1 MNINVNDGSAK
12 NISQSI
18 SAKGTASPGLIS
30 AGVTGGNTAGI
41 ASASILSGRIE
52 SKIASYQSVVERDG
66 KQVGALG
73 TYFKEVD
80 KNQVRQISSSS

>member
-1 MNINVNDGSAK
+1 MNINVNEGSAK
-12 NISQSI
+12 SISQNISS
-18 SAKGTASPGLIS
+18 KGAASSGLIS

-41 ASASILSGRIE
+41 ASASILSGCIQ

-66 KQVGALG
+66 KQVGALE

-80 KNQVRQISSSS
+80 KNQARQISSSS